1 METLNAVIKRRT
13 WASREMIADRA
24 VGALL
29 GQAVGDALGF
39 RYQYRSGEDVRNQIA
54 MDKDN
59 SGFLPIR
66 GSAVFDF
73 PPGQVS
79 RRFFFADISYF
90 WRLLRR
96 RLINSET
103 FSVFIYD
110 FTESSCSH

>member
-1 METLNAVIKRRT
+1 
-13 WASREMIADRA
+13 MISDRA

-39 RYQYRSGEDVRNQIA
+39 RYQYRSGEDVTNQIC

-73 PPGQVS
+73 PPGQVCS
-79 RRFFFADISYF
+79 FTVVPIFTLNFHPFQFFCLF
-90 WRLLRR
+90 
-96 RLINSET
+96 
-103 FSVFIYD
+103 V
-110 FTESSCSH
+110 